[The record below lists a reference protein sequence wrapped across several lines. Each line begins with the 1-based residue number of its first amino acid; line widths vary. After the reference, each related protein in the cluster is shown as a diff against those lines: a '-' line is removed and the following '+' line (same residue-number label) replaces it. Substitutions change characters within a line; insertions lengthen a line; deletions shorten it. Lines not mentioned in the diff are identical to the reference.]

1 VANVQVYLISF
12 SQANTYNTCKRSW
25 AYSYVDKLPRVS
37 NWYTAQG
44 SAIHKQI
51 EESIIAKKAKSP
63 EAIVAL
69 AMLEAKK
76 AKEIKVEQEV
86 RSPIVDGIV
95 ARGFVDVMFASKD
108 GSYIVDWKSK
118 ASKPKAPTSENW
130 DQVNLYA
137 YITGSTHIGISYPQY
152 NLLFEQPVDK
162 SKAEEVYN
170 GVIET
175 GLQAKASLAAG
186 VGGDFEEATVNPNCF
201 FCSFK
206 TRCDAAQEKPFKI
219 DPKTYEKFSDEPFV

>member
-1 VANVQVYLISF
+1 MVYLISF
-12 SQANTYNTCKRSW
+12 SQASTYNICKRSW
-25 AYSYVDKLPRVS
+25 AYTYIDQLPRVE
-37 NWYTAQG
+37 NYYTYFG
-44 SAIHKQI
+44 SKMHKTI
-51 EESIIAKKAKSP
+51 EQSILEGKAKSP
-63 EAIVAL
+63 EAIVTL
-69 AMLEAKK
+69 AMLES
-76 AKEIKVEQEV
+76 KEATNIKVEEHVKGEV
-86 RSPIVDGIV
+86 IDGV
-95 ARGFVDVMFASKD
+95 QARGFVDLIFTSK
-108 GSYIVDWKSK
+108 GESYLYDHKSK

-130 DQVNLYA
+130 DQVNFYA
-137 YITGSTHIGISYPQY
+137 HITNTENIGISYPQY

-170 GVIET
+170 RVIET